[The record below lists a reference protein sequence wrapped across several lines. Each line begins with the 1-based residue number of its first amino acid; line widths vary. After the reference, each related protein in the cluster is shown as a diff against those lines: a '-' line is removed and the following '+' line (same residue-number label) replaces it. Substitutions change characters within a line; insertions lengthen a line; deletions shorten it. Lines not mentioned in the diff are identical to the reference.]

1 MKVMI
6 IGNGGRE
13 HALAWKISQS
23 PLVEKI
29 YCIPGNGGTFNE
41 NKCENVYIDNIH
53 DIKEFAKNN
62 NIALTIVGP
71 EKYLVEGI
79 VDEFEKDSLKIFG
92 PDKRASMLEGSK
104 SYAKNFAKK
113 YNVQTPEYSVFN
125 KLDDAIEKIKEVKYP
140 VVIKADGLAA
150 GKGVI
155 IAKNYEE
162 AEKALYDFMEN
173 KIFEEAG
180 KTVVIEEYIEGYEM
194 SVFVLVDGENY
205 KIFQTAKD
213 HKKIF
218 EGEKGPNTGGMGA
231 ISPHPLLNETLFEN
245 IKQKIIKPTIK
256 GIKEEKLN
264 YKGILFIGL
273 MIKNNEPYLLEYNV
287 RFGDPETQA
296 MLPLLENDIAKIFL
310 KTVEGK
316 LNEVELKW
324 KNKVSCCVVAAS
336 NGYPGKYE
344 KGYEININTE
354 EIVFHAGTAIKDN
367 KLITNGGRV
376 LSLVTMEDT
385 LEKAQ
390 EKAYEEISKI
400 SFKGIYY
407 RKDIGKL

>member
-62 NIALTIVGP
+62 NIAFTIVGP

-79 VDEFEKDSLKIFG
+79 VNEFEKDSLKIFG

-125 KLDDAIEKIKEVKYP
+125 KLGDAIEKIKEVKYP

-162 AEKALYDFMEN
+162 AEKTLYDFMEN

-296 MLPLLENDIAKIFL
+296 MLPLLENDIAEIFL

-354 EIVFHAGTAIKDN
+354 EIVFHAGTTIKNN